1 VKTEPALKEI
11 LMNKYNEGVDA
22 INGQLAR
29 KDLFFGGGMSKVILQ
44 QIPGYVTSGIN
55 APKCINIPALAQAI
69 FNLRTSNQ

>member
-29 KDLFFGGGMSKVILQ
+29 KD
-44 QIPGYVTSGIN
+44 
-55 APKCINIPALAQAI
+55 
-69 FNLRTSNQ
+69 